1 MQNKTKQKKNTKR
14 KIQKNTENKKK
25 THVNL
30 KPLNMH

>member
-1 MQNKTKQKKNTKR
+1 MQNKTKKNTKK
-14 KIQKNTENKKK
+14 KIQKTTENKKK